1 MNASPQQGRALLY
14 LATIFAIASCDRT
27 DTPAA
32 PVRGPAPAL
41 ADLQG
46 AFGSTGAMAAARSS
60 HVAVRLDDG
69 RVLVAGGINA
79 MTRLATAELF
89 DPGTGA
95 WSSVANMNFP
105 RLGHAAVLLGN
116 GSVLVIG
123 GARFNNCVEPA
134 VGGSA
139 EIFDPVAGTWTLTGP
154 LNVPR
159 NSPAAVVLQDGRVL
173 VAGGGDRCGHM
184 WTSAELFDP
193 TSGTWTSTGTL
204 SMGRQAPAAALLPDG
219 RVLLAGGTSAYPF
232 PSLASA
238 ELYDPATGTWSA
250 TGSMADQRIWT
261 SEDVSAAGFL
271 VVLPDGKV
279 LTAGG
284 VSRPDNFG
292 ASDTYLK
299 SAELYAPATGTW
311 SPAGDMLT
319 PRSEHQLTPLTTGQ
333 VLATGGRFS
342 GALLDGAEVFDPGT
356 GMFSDA
362 GTMASARFDHTAT
375 RLTDG
380 RVLLAGGLAIGG
392 LSSAEIFAF
401 STSTNR
407 APVAVAGAGVTALEG
422 AIVSFD
428 GSASSDPDGDA
439 LTFTWD
445 FGDGSAGE
453 TGPAP
458 SHTYVD
464 NGSYTVTLTVSDG
477 NLTNAA
483 STAATITNVPP
494 AVGPITAPVDPV
506 EVGTPVTASAT
517 FTDPGLLDT
526 HTASIDWGDGTSS
539 SGLVSEV
546 DGSGSVDGTH
556 SYLVAGVYKVTLTVA
571 DKDGGIGQAVFEFV
585 IAFDPIVGFVTG
597 GGWIDSPPGAYAAD
611 PTLTGKANFGFVA
624 RYQPGAT
631 VPSGQTEFRF
641 QVAGLNFHSTVYDW
655 LVVSG
660 TRAQFKG
667 SGTVN
672 GSDGFRFMISA
683 VDGDL
688 NAGRPTDGF
697 RIRIW
702 DETSGGVIYDNQM
715 DASDRSSA
723 TTALGGGSIV
733 IHR

>member
-41 ADLQG
+41 EDLQG
-46 AFGSTGAMAAARSS
+46 AFGSAGAMAAARSS
-60 HVAVRLDDG
+60 HGAVRLDDG

-79 MTRLATAELF
+79 MTRVATAELF

-105 RLGHAAVLLGN
+105 RLGHAAVLLRN

-173 VAGGGDRCGHM
+173 VAGGGGRCGHM

-193 TSGTWTSTGTL
+193 ASGTWTSTGTL
-204 SMGRQAPAAALLPDG
+204 SEGRQAPAAALLPDG

-238 ELYDPATGTWSA
+238 ELYDPATGTWSP

-445 FGDGSAGE
+445 FGDG
-453 TGPAP
+453 
-458 SHTYVD
+458 
-464 NGSYTVTLTVSDG
+464 
-477 NLTNAA
+477 
-483 STAATITNVPP
+483 
-494 AVGPITAPVDPV
+494 
-506 EVGTPVTASAT
+506 
-517 FTDPGLLDT
+517 
-526 HTASIDWGDGTSS
+526 TSS

-585 IAFDPIVGFVTG
+585 IAFDPIVGFVPG

-641 QVAGLNFHSTVYDW
+641 QVAGVNFHSTVYDW

-667 SGTVN
+667 SGTAN

-683 VDGDL
+683 ADGDL
-688 NAGRPTDGF
+688 NEGPPTDRF

>member
-14 LATIFAIASCDRT
+14 LATIFAIASCDRS

-32 PVRGPAPAL
+32 PLRGPASAL
-41 ADLQG
+41 ADLQ
-46 AFGSTGAMAAARSS
+46 ATFGSTGAMAEARSS
-60 HVAVRLDDG
+60 HVAVRLHDG

-105 RLGHAAVLLGN
+105 RLGHAAVLLGD
-116 GSVLVIG
+116 GRVLVIG
-123 GARFNNCVEPA
+123 GARSNNVVEPA

-173 VAGGGDRCGHM
+173 VAGGGDRSGHM
-184 WTSAELFDP
+184 WSSAELFDP
-193 TSGTWTSTGTL
+193 TSGTWTPTGTL
-204 SMGRQAPAAALLPDG
+204 SVGRQAPAGALLPDG
-219 RVLLAGGTSAYPF
+219 RVLLAGGTSEYPF

-238 ELYDPATGTWSA
+238 ELYDPATGTWSP

-261 SEDVSAAGFL
+261 SEDASAAGFL
-271 VVLPDGKV
+271 VVLADGKV

-292 ASDTYLK
+292 ANDLYLK
-299 SAELYAPATGTW
+299 SAELYDPATGTW

-319 PRSEHQLTPLTTGQ
+319 PRSEHQLTLLATGH

-362 GTMASARFDHTAT
+362 GTMTSPRIDHTAT

-392 LSSAEIFAF
+392 LSSAEIFAI
-401 STSTNR
+401 STSTNH
-407 APVAVAGAGVTALEG
+407 APVAVAGAGVTAAEG
-422 AIVSFD
+422 ATVQFD
-428 GSASSDPDGDA
+428 GSASSDLDGDA

-445 FGDGSAGE
+445 FGDGSAPE
-453 TGPAP
+453 TGPTP

-464 NGSYTVTLTVSDG
+464 NGNYTVTLTVSDG
-477 NLTNAA
+477 SLTNAA
-483 STAATITNVPP
+483 TTTAVITNLLP
-494 AVGPITAPVDPV
+494 AVGPISAPVDPV
-506 EVGTPVTASAT
+506 EVGTPVTASAS

-539 SGLVSEV
+539 TGLVSEV
-546 DGSGSVDGTH
+546 DGSGSVSGSHAYT
-556 SYLVAGVYKVTLTVA
+556 VAGVYLVTLTVT
-571 DKDGGIGQAVFEFV
+571 DKDGGIGQATFEFV
-585 IAFDPIVGFVTG
+585 IVFEPTSGFVTG

-641 QVAGLNFHSTVYDW
+641 QVAGLNFHSTEYEW

-667 SGTVN
+667 SGTLN
-672 GSDGFRFMISA
+672 GSEGFRFMISA

-688 NAGRPTDGF
+688 SQGRPTDGF
-697 RIRIW
+697 RIKIW
-702 DETSGGVIYDNQM
+702 DDTSGGVIYDNQM
-715 DASDRSSA
+715 GDSDRSSS

>member
-1 MNASPQQGRALLY
+1 MNASPQQARALVY

-46 AFGSTGAMAAARSS
+46 SFGSTGAMAAARSS
-60 HVAVRLDDG
+60 HVAMRLLDG

-89 DPGTGA
+89 DPATGA
-95 WSSVANMNFP
+95 WSSVADMNFP

-116 GSVLVIG
+116 GRVLVIG

-159 NSPAAVVLQDGRVL
+159 HSPAAVVLQDGRVL
-173 VAGGGDRCGHM
+173 VAGGSDRCGHM

-204 SMGRQAPAAALLPDG
+204 SVGREASAAALLPDG
-219 RVLLAGGTSAYPF
+219 RVLLAGGMSAYPF

-261 SEDVSAAGFL
+261 SEDASAEGFL

-292 ASDTYLK
+292 AADTYLK
-299 SAELYAPATGTW
+299 SAELYDPASGTW

-319 PRSEHQLTPLTTGQ
+319 PRSEHQLTLLTTGQ

-342 GALLDGAEVFDPGT
+342 GAILDGAEVFDPGT

-375 RLTDG
+375 RLSDG

-401 STSTNR
+401 STPTNR
-407 APVAVAGAGVTALEG
+407 APIAVAGAGVTALEG
-422 AIVSFD
+422 ATVSFD

-439 LTFTWD
+439 LTFSWD

-464 NGSYTVTLTVSDG
+464 NGDYTVTLTVSDG
-477 NLTNAA
+477 SLTNAA
-483 STAATITNVPP
+483 TTTATIANVPP

-506 EVGTPVTASAT
+506 EVGTPVTASAS
-517 FTDPGLLDT
+517 FTDPGRLDT

-539 SGLVSEV
+539 SGVVSEV

-556 SYLVAGVYKVTLTVA
+556 SYLVAGVYKVTLTVV
-571 DKDGGIGQAVFEFV
+571 DKDGGLGQAVFEFV
-585 IAFDPIVGFVTG
+585 IAFEPTSGFVTG
-597 GGWIDSPPGAYAAD
+597 GGWIDSPLGAYAAD

-641 QVAGLNFHSTVYDW
+641 QAAGLNFHSTMYDW

-672 GSDGFRFMISA
+672 GAEGFRFMISA

-715 DASDRSSA
+715 GAEDRSSA

-733 IHR
+733 IHK

>member
-14 LATIFAIASCDRT
+14 LATIFAIASCDRS

-32 PVRGPAPAL
+32 PLRGPASAL
-41 ADLQG
+41 ADLQ
-46 AFGSTGAMAAARSS
+46 ATFGSTGAMAEARSS
-60 HVAVRLDDG
+60 HWAVRLHDG

-105 RLGHAAVLLGN
+105 RLGHAAVLLGD
-116 GSVLVIG
+116 GRVLVIG
-123 GARFNNCVEPA
+123 GARSNNVVEPA

-173 VAGGGDRCGHM
+173 VAGGGDRSGHM
-184 WTSAELFDP
+184 WSSAELFDP
-193 TSGTWTSTGTL
+193 TSGTWTPTGTL
-204 SMGRQAPAAALLPDG
+204 SVGRQAPAGALLPDG
-219 RVLLAGGTSAYPF
+219 RVL
-232 PSLASA
+232 
-238 ELYDPATGTWSA
+238 
-250 TGSMADQRIWT
+250 
-261 SEDVSAAGFL
+261 V
-271 VVLPDGKV
+271 
-279 LTAGG
+279 
-284 VSRPDNFG
+284 
-292 ASDTYLK
+292 
-299 SAELYAPATGTW
+299 
-311 SPAGDMLT
+311 
-319 PRSEHQLTPLTTGQ
+319 
-333 VLATGGRFS
+333 TGGRFS

-362 GTMASARFDHTAT
+362 GTMTSPRIDHTAT

-392 LSSAEIFAF
+392 LSSAEIFAI
-401 STSTNR
+401 STSTNH
-407 APVAVAGAGVTALEG
+407 APVAVAGAGVTAAEG
-422 AIVSFD
+422 ATVQFD
-428 GSASSDPDGDA
+428 GSASSDLDGDA

-445 FGDGSAGE
+445 FGDGSAPE
-453 TGPAP
+453 TGPTP

-464 NGSYTVTLTVSDG
+464 NGNYTVTLTVSDG
-477 NLTNAA
+477 SLTNAA
-483 STAATITNVPP
+483 TTTAVITNLLP
-494 AVGPITAPVDPV
+494 AVGPISAPVDPV
-506 EVGTPVTASAT
+506 EVGTPVTASAS

-539 SGLVSEV
+539 TGPVSEV
-546 DGSGSVDGTH
+546 DGSGSVSGSHAYT
-556 SYLVAGVYKVTLTVA
+556 VAGVYLVTLTVT
-571 DKDGGIGQAVFEFV
+571 DKDGGIGQATFEFV
-585 IAFDPIVGFVTG
+585 IVFEPTSGFVTG

-641 QVAGLNFHSTVYDW
+641 QVAGLNFHSTEYEW

-667 SGTVN
+667 SGTLNRSEGV
-672 GSDGFRFMISA
+672 RFMISA

-688 NAGRPTDGF
+688 SQGRPTDGF
-697 RIRIW
+697 RIKIW
-702 DETSGGVIYDNQM
+702 DDTSGGVIYDNQM
-715 DASDRSSA
+715 GDSDRSSS